1 MTDYDFNDNSNQS
14 INAPES
20 ESRKTKKRIIRFRMF
35 FGVENQ
41 DKFLNRMGK
50 QNLLL
55 SKAYPFIYI
64 FKPTDTVWSYSV
76 EWLNSAPESR
86 ENQEYISQKCES
98 ENLTYCGSKYCFAV
112 FASPGEATPE
122 KSRKT
127 MEKIKSRYFTLSLF
141 WSILSVYLTGLTV
154 YHITWANK
162 FNLSGYKVP
171 DDKGEIMPQFD
182 FVVGKNPAVLLLYL
196 LIPLTALIL
205 AVTVM
210 YWTEYSYWH
219 KKCPKKKGPP
229 ALDYIG
235 GVK

>member
-1 MTDYDFNDNSNQS
+1 
-14 INAPES
+14 
-20 ESRKTKKRIIRFRMF
+20 
-35 FGVENQ
+35 
-41 DKFLNRMGK
+41 
-50 QNLLL
+50 
-55 SKAYPFIYI
+55 
-64 FKPTDTVWSYSV
+64 
-76 EWLNSAPESR
+76 
-86 ENQEYISQKCES
+86 
-98 ENLTYCGSKYCFAV
+98 
-112 FASPGEATPE
+112 
-122 KSRKT
+122 

-162 FNLSGYKVP
+162 FNISGYKVP
-171 DDKGEIMPQFD
+171 EDKGEIMPQFD

-229 ALDYIG
+229 LLTTT
-235 GVK
+235 GV